1 MQSLSGKAHYLYRHL
16 RFTIITTCSGDIQDC
31 AENWSVFFLS
41 VNLKEVTT
49 QTEHWSLFSQT
60 RQMKQSFK

>member
-1 MQSLSGKAHYLYRHL
+1 MVIFKIVLK
-16 RFTIITTCSGDIQDC
+16 I
-31 AENWSVFFLS
+31 LS

-60 RQMKQSFK
+60 RQVKQRLKRLLNATFSHLRLMVILDVATVIA

>member
-1 MQSLSGKAHYLYRHL
+1 MIFKIVLK
-16 RFTIITTCSGDIQDC
+16 I
-31 AENWSVFFLS
+31 LS

-60 RQMKQSFK
+60 RQVKRLKRLLNATFSHLRLMVILDVATVIA